1 MFNSKLN
8 IIFALAF
15 VAISFGSC
23 TDKQDTV
30 VETTVE
36 EDKENIENLFND
48 VIAEAQAL
56 KNGCAIQAFD
66 NFLNMDQG
74 NALNSS
80 WAELLYNTLEAHA
93 GINTYQTGKFDFGS
107 HVGTHTW
114 NIGSQTW
121 STVSSP
127 SNKIVV
133 EFPEQM
139 SATTNTVV
147 ATADYY
153 TDQVVM
159 YNSYQYSLPTSFFA
173 AAQINNEECISAKL
187 ISAAYDNTSSF
198 QIPVSF
204 EMELKLSPY
213 VFEITA
219 TRTAP
224 AELNVALTAKNNG
237 EEKFSLVTDLVFA
250 NANYQT
256 LDYIEDCE
264 SASGQFVYGDFKI
277 PFTADFKTARSLF
290 NPTNTQINA
299 LFDADIFYKD
309 SEIANLDYAKDAQGY
324 ADLLIVYKDETTED
338 METYYNDFLDRLELV
353 VVEFTGA
360 WPR

>member
-1 MFNSKLN
+1 MFNFKLN
-8 IIFALAF
+8 FIFALAF

-23 TDKQDTV
+23 TDKNDTV

-48 VIAEAQAL
+48 VITEAQAL
-56 KNGCAIQAFD
+56 KGGCAAQAFD
-66 NFLNMDQG
+66 NFLNMNQG
-74 NALNSS
+74 SALNSN
-80 WAELLYNTLEAHA
+80 WVELLYNALEAHL
-93 GINTYQTGKFDFGS
+93 GITTYQTGKFNFAS

-114 NIGSQTW
+114 NIGAQAWNT
-121 STVSSP
+121 TSSP
-127 SNKIVV
+127 TDKIVV

-139 SATTNTVV
+139 GATTNTVV

-153 TDQVVM
+153 TDQVVN
-159 YNSYQYSLPTSFFA
+159 YNSYQYALPTSFFA
-173 AAQINNEECISAKL
+173 AAKVNNEECISAKL
-187 ISAAYDNTSSF
+187 IDAAYDNTSF

-204 EMELKLSPY
+204 EMELKLAPY
-213 VFEITA
+213 VFEISA

-224 AELNVALTAKNNG
+224 TELNVVLKAKNNG

-256 LDYIEDCE
+256 LDYIQDCE
-264 SASGQFVYGDFKI
+264 SASGEFIFGDFKM

-290 NPTNTQINA
+290 NPTNTQVNA
-299 LFDADIFYKD
+299 LFDADVFYKG

-324 ADLLIVYKDETTED
+324 ADVLIVYKDETSED
-338 METYYNDFLDRLELV
+338 VETYYNDFLDRLELV